1 MHRDLTAGTVH
12 RVPRMAPGREIL
24 PLAPHS
30 ASSLVRRLS
39 RLPVLPPARLAIVN
53 PPITLAQRGVAEGT
67 GTPLLL
73 AAVVGSGLMGDVW
86 VPNDITAP
94 VAGACVGVF
103 VAHAMF
109 PS

>member
-1 MHRDLTAGTVH
+1 
-12 RVPRMAPGREIL
+12 MATGREIL

-73 AAVVGSGLMGDVW
+73 AAVVGSGIMGDRLGDASQRGMPWCGCLTTSRRRWPVPVW
-86 VPNDITAP
+86 ASSSRTR
-94 VAGACVGVF
+94 CF
-103 VAHAMF
+103 RR
-109 PS
+109 

>member
-1 MHRDLTAGTVH
+1 MCH
-12 RVPRMAPGREIL
+12 EW
-24 PLAPHS
+24 
-30 ASSLVRRLS
+30 
-39 RLPVLPPARLAIVN
+39 LPVAKSFRWRHIALPRSFDGSAVFRFLPPGRLAIVN
-53 PPITLAQRGVAEGT
+53 PPITLAQRCVAEGT

-73 AAVVGSGLMGDVW
+73 AAVVGSGIMSDVW